1 MAHLRLSVL
10 LLLLVSPAVARA
22 ADGGLHIY
30 LQPLPPEAARL
41 TFTISSVSAIAASG
55 DTSPL
60 KVALTT
66 IRIEDAGR
74 QRLLAD
80 GRLPV
85 GSYAGFTIVVRRA
98 ALKNGREEAALAV
111 PETPV
116 RVDFPFVVTARQ
128 ASVAWLTL
136 KYEGSVTAGFGF
148 SPLFAAVTPSR
159 AIADHAGF
167 VTNTGSNTI
176 TVFDKSL
183 AQVVAV
189 IDTCAGP
196 GGMAL
201 DQRRRRVYVACSKD
215 DEIQSIDVATGDV
228 VERTRVSP
236 GDRPRELALSPDGMT
251 LLSVNTGSNS
261 VTFFDAVSL
270 ARRERVNVG
279 SGPGSIVIDPEGKR
293 AFVSNTL
300 SSSLSVIDLA
310 NHSLVA
316 TLSTEASPLR
326 AVFNRRADR
335 LYVIHERSPYM
346 TVLDPRQLTT
356 GTRARLRIGVS
367 AIAVDTVRD
376 LVCIGGEGD
385 TTIDFY
391 DPNALMPVYSMKSRS
406 GASFLAF
413 DAEDNRLYMVSPQT
427 RSVGV
432 ARLADRKVV
441 AEFDAGEGPF
451 FVVVMGQK

>member
-1 MAHLRLSVL
+1 VAQLRLSVL
-10 LLLLVSPAVARA
+10 LLLLVSPAARA
-22 ADGGLHIY
+22 ADSSAHVY
-30 LQPLPPEAARL
+30 LQPLPSEAARL
-41 TFTISSVSAIAASG
+41 TFTIASVSAIAVSG
-55 DTSPL
+55 EPIPL
-60 KVALTT
+60 KVALTA
-66 IRIEDAGR
+66 IRMEDAGR
-74 QRLLAD
+74 QRLLAN

-85 GSYAGFTIVVRRA
+85 GGYAGFSIGIRRA
-98 ALKNGREEAALAV
+98 AVKNGREEAALAV

-116 RVDFPFVVTARQ
+116 RVDFPFVITARQ
-128 ASVAWLTL
+128 ASVAWLAL

-148 SPLFAAVTPSR
+148 SPLFTAVTPPR
-159 AIADHAGF
+159 PIADHAGF
-167 VTNTGSNTI
+167 VTNTGSNTL

-196 GGMAL
+196 AGMAL

-228 VERTRVSP
+228 LERTRVSP
-236 GDRPRELALSPDGMT
+236 GDRPRELALTPDGMT
-251 LLSVNTGSNS
+251 LLSVNAGSNS

-279 SGPGSIVIDPEGKR
+279 SGPGSVVIDPDGRR
-293 AFVSNTL
+293 AFISNTL
-300 SSSLSVIDLA
+300 SSSLSVIDVA
-310 NHSLVA
+310 NHSLLA

-335 LYVIHERSPYM
+335 LYVIHDRSPYM

-376 LVCIGGEGD
+376 LVCIGGDGD
-385 TTIDFY
+385 PTIEFY

-427 RSVGV
+427 RSVAV
-432 ARLADRKVV
+432 AGLADRKVV
-441 AEFDAGEGPF
+441 AEFDAGDGPF

>member
-1 MAHLRLSVL
+1 MAHLRLAVL
-10 LLLLVSPAVARA
+10 LVALVSPATAYGAEGTV
-22 ADGGLHIY
+22 HIY
-30 LQPLPPEAARL
+30 LQPLPPGAARL
-41 TFTISSVSAIAASG
+41 TFTISSIAAIDSKG
-55 DTSPL
+55 AASPL
-60 KVALTT
+60 KLGLGT
-66 IRIEDAGR
+66 IRIEDVGR
-74 QRLLAD
+74 QRLLAE
-80 GRLPV
+80 GKLPG
-85 GSYAGFTIVVRRA
+85 GSYAGFSLVITHA
-98 ALKNGREEAALAV
+98 ALKNGREEAALAI

-116 RVDFPFVVTARQ
+116 RVDFPFVVMAQ
-128 ASVAWLTL
+128 PASVVWLTL
-136 KYEGSVTAGFGF
+136 QYDGSVPGGFAF
-148 SPLFAAVTPSR
+148 SPVFVAATPPR
-159 AIADHAGF
+159 PIADHAGF
-167 VTNTGSNTI
+167 VTNAGSNTI

-183 AQVVAV
+183 AQVVAT
-189 IDTCAGP
+189 IATCAGP

-215 DEIQSIDVATGDV
+215 DEIQSIDVATGDI

-236 GDRPRELALSPDGMT
+236 GDRPREVALSPDGMT

-335 LYVIHERSPYM
+335 LYVIHDRSPYM
-346 TVLDPRQLTT
+346 TVLDPRQLTA

-367 AIAVDTVRD
+367 AITVDTVRD
-376 LVCIGGEGD
+376 LVCIGGDGD

-391 DPNALMPVYSMKSRS
+391 DPNALMPLFSMKIRT

-427 RSVGV
+427 RSVAV
-432 ARLADRKVV
+432 ARLPDRKVA
-441 AEFDAGEGPF
+441 AEFDVGDGPF